1 MTNIPA
7 IRNTAV
13 HLVVSHTEGD
23 TEQEGLPPAPE
34 APPANLC
41 GGPQVRAANLMGS
54 SMQHSE
60 TASAFTERGKGPNV
74 RQLIYRFDL
83 LRNLVWRDY
92 TLRYKHS
99 VLGLLWSLVLP
110 LTQLLVL
117 VFLFQAVVPLNIE
130 AYPAFVFSA
139 ILPWSW
145 FSNSLSSA
153 CNLFINNRD
162 LIRHPNFAPAS
173 LTIINTLSNL
183 ITFIVALPLLI
194 VVLLAYGRPMTS
206 ALFLLPL
213 LMLIQGILTAGL
225 SLIIA
230 TWNAFYRDVQ
240 HIVVVALTLLFYLT
254 PVFYR
259 PEAVAAQYRI
269 VYQLNPVAVLIRS
282 YRAIFFEGTAPS
294 ADALLFA
301 ALVSIAV
308 FALGYS
314 IYNRK
319 QHEIIDKI

>member
-1 MTNIPA
+1 
-7 IRNTAV
+7 
-13 HLVVSHTEGD
+13 
-23 TEQEGLPPAPE
+23 
-34 APPANLC
+34 
-41 GGPQVRAANLMGS
+41 
-54 SMQHSE
+54 MQHSE
-60 TASAFTERGKGPNV
+60 TARSFAQQGKSPNV

-145 FSNSLSSA
+145 FSNSLSSS

-183 ITFIVALPLLI
+183 IAFMVALPLLL
-194 VVLLAYGRPMTS
+194 VVLAAYHRPITP

-213 LMLIQGILTAGL
+213 LLLIQGTLTAGL
-225 SLIIA
+225 SLMIA

-259 PEAVAAQYRI
+259 PEAVAAQYRM
-269 VYQLNPVAVLIRS
+269 VYELNPIAVLIRS

-294 ADALLFA
+294 LEALLFT
-301 ALVSIAV
+301 ALTSIAV
-308 FALGYS
+308 FTLGYS

-319 QHEIIDKI
+319 QHDIIDKI